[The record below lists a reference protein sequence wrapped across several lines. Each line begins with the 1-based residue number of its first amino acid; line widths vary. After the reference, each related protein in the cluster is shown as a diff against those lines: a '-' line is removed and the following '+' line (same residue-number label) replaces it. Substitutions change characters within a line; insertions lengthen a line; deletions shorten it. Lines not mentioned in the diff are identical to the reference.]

1 MAALPAYRL
10 PFTAADY
17 FAWEVEQVERHE
29 YVRGEVFAMSGGT
42 ARHALLGA
50 RVISALTNA
59 LRGKGCDIYSSDLR
73 VEVDAGAHYVYPDAT
88 VVCGPPQFATDAET
102 TLTNPTLVVEVLSDS
117 TEAYDRGGKFRA
129 YRSIES
135 LRAYVLVEQSSAAV
149 EVFQRS
155 DDGTWALTDATP
167 ERPLLSIDTL
177 GITLDVNA
185 LYDGIAF
192 PENDEERPGEDVSDA
207 SETVG

>member
-29 YVRGEVFAMSGGT
+29 YYHGEVFAMSGGT
-42 ARHALLGA
+42 ARHARIGA
-50 RVISALTNA
+50 NVIAALINA
-59 LRGKGCDIYSSDLR
+59 LAGTGCGVYSSDLR
-73 VEVDAGAHYVYPDAT
+73 VEVEAGAHYVYPDAT
-88 VVCGPPQFATDAET
+88 VVCGPPQFATDTET
-102 TLTNPTLVVEVLSDS
+102 TITNPILVVEVLSAS

-135 LRAYVLVEQSSAAV
+135 LRAYVLVEQASAAV
-149 EVFQRS
+149 EAFQRG
-155 DDGTWALTDATP
+155 DDGTWTLSDATP
-167 ERPLLSIDTL
+167 EHPSLAIGTL

-185 LYDGIAF
+185 LYEGVTFLSEDDLL
-192 PENDEERPGEDVSDA
+192 DEA
-207 SETVG
+207 SES

>member
-29 YVRGEVFAMSGGT
+29 YFHGEVFAMSGGT
-42 ARHALLGA
+42 ARRALLGA
-50 RVISALTNA
+50 RVLRQLGNA
-59 LRGKGCDIYSSDLR
+59 LDSTPCEVYSSDLR

-88 VVCGPPQFATDAET
+88 VVCGPHQFATDAET
-102 TLTNPTLVVEVLSDS
+102 TLTNPTLVVEVLSAS

-135 LRAYVLVEQSSAAV
+135 LRAYVIVEQASAAV
-149 EVFQRS
+149 DVFQRS
-155 DDGTWALTDATP
+155 DDGTWTLTDATP
-167 ERPLLSIDTL
+167 ERPMLGIDTL
-177 GITLDVNA
+177 GVTLDVNA
-185 LYDGIAF
+185 LYDGVAF
-192 PENDEERPGEDVSDA
+192 PENDEERPGEDA
-207 SETVG
+207 SEASEAAG

>member
-10 PFTAADY
+10 LFTAADY

-29 YVRGEVFAMSGGT
+29 YYHGEVFAMSGGT

-50 RVISALTNA
+50 RILRQLGNA
-59 LRGKGCDIYSSDLR
+59 LDGTPREVYSSDLR

-88 VVCGPPQFATDAET
+88 VVCGPPQFATDTET

-117 TEAYDRGGKFRA
+117 TEAYDRGAKFRA

-135 LRAYVLVEQSSAAV
+135 LRAYVIVEQSSAAV
-149 EVFQRS
+149 EVFQRG

-167 ERPLLSIDTL
+167 ERPMLPIDTL

-185 LYDGIAF
+185 LYDGVTF
-192 PENDEERPGEDVSDA
+192 PGEEDDQRDG
-207 SETVG
+207 SEKS